1 LKKMTKSMNFPT
13 VFIDACST
21 YFSKCNDDYEILI
34 FMTNQR
40 KKKQQEIMYMQI
52 KQQQQ
57 QQRNGFKFIM
67 NLTVSA

>member
-1 LKKMTKSMNFPT
+1 MTKSMNFPT

-40 KKKQQEIMYMQI
+40 KKKTT
-52 KQQQQ
+52 
-57 QQRNGFKFIM
+57 RN
-67 NLTVSA
+67 NVYANQTAAATTT